1 MVLPPTITRD
11 DCFGI
16 IKPSLDAH
24 TLGIEHTIALLKEC
38 KLQAYLAPADVADAA
53 AYPAR
58 SECSPLFY
66 DWLKENR
73 ITRLCYSYRLD
84 PADAV
89 ESFNYMLYLLQKES
103 LLASQGGP
111 LKCLYF
117 AGLPAACTAIAEK
130 YPGLV
135 VTFGQR
141 ESDAVLL
148 TRLGLPDSLLPAHI
162 GEEHPYD
169 RNLTSFGQEII
180 KDEAYKD
187 EVSPARAGYENYGTD
202 KDTLDARIDHCRSRG
217 NLPLLRVHAGPYHSD
232 HREAVHEFIKW
243 AKILKDS
250 GFIDILSIGTS
261 QRSQAN
267 FGEEWGD
274 QPDGGGVPINSI
286 EDYERIYLAARPM
299 LVRTYAGT
307 KNIPAMAR
315 IYEEAI
321 NMAWHAL
328 SLWWFCRLD
337 GRGPYTLQENL
348 QQHYETLRFIAGSGK
363 PYEPNVSHHFA
374 FRGSDDITYLLS
386 ALLAARLA
394 KKLGVRYLVL
404 QNMLNTPR
412 QTWAIHD
419 LAKARAL
426 LGLVKNL
433 ENKNFKVFYQPRA
446 GLDYFS
452 SDLDTARVQLAA
464 VSALVDDV
472 EPGNHYSPDII
483 HVVTYSE
490 GSHLATPE
498 TIIDSAKITRYSL
511 KRYRDYRK
519 KGYLELDRYEAEIAN
534 RAEELIHGVKILLN
548 SIETN
553 LPDPYSPA
561 GLYQIF
567 AAGYLPT
574 PRLWQHREYF
584 THAVRWQ
591 SKIIKGGVK
600 IVDDEDNIIS
610 PEKLAFFAEKNLQ
623 YNSNYPT
630 GGEMI

>member
-11 DCFGI
+11 DRFGI

-24 TLGIEHTIALLKEC
+24 TLGIDHITALLKEC
-38 KLQAYLAPADVADAA
+38 KLQANLAPAEVADAA

-58 SECSPLFY
+58 GECSQLFY
-66 DWLKENR
+66 NWLKENS

-89 ESFNYMLYLLQKES
+89 ESFQYMLYLLQKES
-103 LLASQGGP
+103 LLTSQGGP

-117 AGLPAACTAIAEK
+117 AGLPAACTAITEK

-141 ESDAVLL
+141 EPDALFL
-148 TRLGLPDSLLPAHI
+148 TRLGLPESLQPAYI

-169 RNLTSFGQEII
+169 RNLNSFGQEII
-180 KDEAYKD
+180 KAEAYKD
-187 EVSPARAGYENYGTD
+187 EAPPERAGYNSYGTD
-202 KDTLDARIDHCRSRG
+202 KDTLKARVAFCRSRG
-217 NLPLLRVHAGPYHSD
+217 SLPLLRVHAGPYYSD
-232 HREAVHEFIKW
+232 HREAVREFIKW
-243 AKILKDS
+243 TKILKDS

-267 FGEEWGD
+267 FGEDWGD
-274 QPDGGGVPINSI
+274 QPDGGGVPVNSI
-286 EDYERIYLAARPM
+286 EDYERIYRAARPM

-348 QQHYETLRFIAGSGK
+348 QQHYEALRFIAGSGK

-374 FRGSDDITYLLS
+374 FRGSDDLTYLLS
-386 ALLAARLA
+386 ALLAAKMA
-394 KKLGVRYLVL
+394 KKMGVKFLVL

-426 LGLVKNL
+426 LRLVKNL
-433 ENKNFKVFYQPRA
+433 ENKSFKVFYQPRA

-452 SDLDTARVQLAA
+452 SDIPAARVQLAA

-472 EPGNHYSPDII
+472 EPGIRHSPDII
-483 HVVTYSE
+483 HVVSYSE
-490 GSHLATPE
+490 GSHLAAPD
-498 TIIDSAKITRYSL
+498 TIIDSAKITRCSV

-519 KGYLELDRYEAEIAN
+519 KGYLDTGKYEAEIA
-534 RAEELIHGVKILLN
+534 RREAELIHGVKILLD
-548 SIETN
+548 SIERN

-561 GLYQIF
+561 GLYQVF

-574 PRLWQHREYF
+574 PRLWQQREHF
-584 THAVRWQ
+584 PHAVRWQ
-591 SKIIKGGVK
+591 SKIIKGGVT
-600 IVDDEDNIIS
+600 IVDDEDNIVS
-610 PEKLAFFAEKNLQ
+610 PEKLAFFAENNLKQ
-623 YNSNYPT
+623 NSNYYT
-630 GGEMI
+630 GGEKI